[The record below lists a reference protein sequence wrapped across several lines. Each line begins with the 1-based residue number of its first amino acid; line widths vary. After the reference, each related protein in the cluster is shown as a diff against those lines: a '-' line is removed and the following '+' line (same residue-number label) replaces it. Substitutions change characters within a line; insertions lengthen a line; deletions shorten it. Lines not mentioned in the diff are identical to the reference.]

1 MWRIQLCSKV
11 SRTTLRNL
19 FLHRDH
25 NYKGY
30 ILDFIQ
36 HYYSENVWS
45 ETSFLHLPVQL
56 SALLFHNQMKS
67 IIALGLK
74 FMNVLCFKEL
84 ISKLTELLIVLGFS
98 LRLLLA
104 SHLQN
109 SFQFLVSFLYY
120 SSTKVMWPS
129 SGPDNS
135 NSSACVTYNCDAVTV
150 SSCQAACGP
159 CHDSC
164 CCNAVFN
171 DKLVQ
176 SLAFKLDRSMLML
189 TVCLL

>member
-1 MWRIQLCSKV
+1 MKMCDQKHPFFIFQYSSPLCS
-11 SRTTLRNL
+11 SITR
-19 FLHRDH
+19 
-25 NYKGY
+25 Y
-30 ILDFIQ
+30 
-36 HYYSENVWS
+36 
-45 ETSFLHLPVQL
+45 
-56 SALLFHNQMKS
+56 QMKS

-135 NSSACVTYNCDAVTV
+135 SACVTYNCDAVTV

-159 CHDSC
+159 CHDIC

-176 SLAFKLDRSMLML
+176 SVHLHSNR
-189 TVCLL
+189 